1 MMLAQTVDIHT
12 EKNESQPLHH
22 PYTKIS
28 AKLTINHK
36 GKTTNVLKESKSG
49 GNSRKKHSRL
59 TP

>member
-36 GKTTNVLKESKSG
+36 GKTTNVLKASQEG
-49 GNSRKKHSRL
+49 IRERN
-59 TP
+59 TVD